1 VNTDSVEVFD
11 LEAQHPEARVERDAA
26 AYQEAEAR
34 LFPHG

>member
-1 VNTDSVEVFD
+1 MELLD
-11 LEAQHPEARVERDAA
+11 LEAQHPWARVVHDSA